1 MKVGFDAKRFFN
13 NFTGLGNYSRFIIRA
28 LSEHAPE
35 NDYMLFTPKV
45 TAHAELNAILS
56 SPNIRVVTPPYAYS
70 LLGAGSLWRTWGI
83 SRTADAKEL
92 DLYHGL
98 SQELPIN
105 LPEKIRKIVTV
116 HDLIFIRYPHLYKAV
131 DAAIYKAKVRAA
143 CRQADRIM
151 AISQQ
156 TKQDII
162 HFLNVDASKIDVV
175 YQGCH
180 PSFKKVFSAEQV
192 AAIRTKYD
200 LPRHYILNVGTIE
213 ERKNV
218 LLLVKAIALLPVDLR
233 IHVVVVGRS
242 TDYKRKIIDHA
253 AKLRV
258 SQWILFLHE
267 VPFADLPAIY
277 QGAEVFV
284 YPSMFEGFGIPIAEA
299 LESSVPVIAVKG
311 SSLQEAGGPG
321 TIYLDPENEQEMA
334 DTLKTVLS
342 DQDLR
347 NKMIEEGR
355 IHVKQF
361 EPDVI
366 AAQVVKVYRKP
377 KADS

>member
-1 MKVGFDAKRFFN
+1 MKIGFDAKRFFN

-45 TAHAELNAILS
+45 KAHAELNSILS
-56 SPNIRVVTPPYAYS
+56 SHNIRVVTPPYGYS

-83 SRTADAKEL
+83 SRSADAKEL

-98 SQELPIN
+98 SQELPVKLPDN
-105 LPEKIRKIVTV
+105 LKKIVTV
-116 HDLIFIRYPHLYKAV
+116 HDLIFIRYPHLYKAI
-131 DAAIYKAKVRAA
+131 DAAIYKAKVQAA

-156 TKQDII
+156 TKEDIV
-162 HFLNVDASKIDVV
+162 HFLNVDAEKIDVV

-180 PSFKKVFSAEQV
+180 PSFKKVFQADQI

-218 LLLVKAIALLPVDLR
+218 LLLIKAIALLPVDLR

-242 TDYKRKIIDHA
+242 TDYKRKIIEHA
-253 AKLRV
+253 ARLRV
-258 SQWILFLHE
+258 SQWILFLHD
-267 VPFADLPAIY
+267 VPFVDLPAIY

-284 YPSMFEGFGIPIAEA
+284 YPSVFEGFGIPIVEA
-299 LESSVPVIAVKG
+299 LESSVPVIATKG

-321 TIYLDPENEQEMA
+321 TIYLDPENEEEMC
-334 DTLKTVLS
+334 DTLKMVLS
-342 DQDLR
+342 DHDLR
-347 NKMIEEGR
+347 KTMIEEGR
-355 IHVKQF
+355 IHIKQF
-361 EPDVI
+361 EPDLITDQVI
-366 AAQVVKVYRKP
+366 KVYK
-377 KADS
+377 KG

>member
-1 MKVGFDAKRFFN
+1 MKIGFDAKRFFN

-35 NDYMLFTPKV
+35 NDYLLFTPKV
-45 TAHAELNAILS
+45 KAHAELNSILS
-56 SPNIRVVTPPYAYS
+56 SHNIRVVTPPYGYS

-83 SRTADAKEL
+83 SRSADAKEL

-98 SQELPIN
+98 SQELPVKLPDN
-105 LPEKIRKIVTV
+105 LKKIVTV
-116 HDLIFIRYPHLYKAV
+116 HDLIFIRYPHLYKAI
-131 DAAIYKAKVRAA
+131 DAAIYKAKVQAA

-156 TKQDII
+156 TKEDIV
-162 HFLNVDASKIDVV
+162 HFLNVDAEKIDVV

-180 PSFKKVFSAEQV
+180 PSFKKVFQADQI

-218 LLLVKAIALLPVDLR
+218 LLLIKAIALLPVDLR

-242 TDYKRKIIDHA
+242 TDYKRKIIEHA
-253 AKLRV
+253 ARLRV
-258 SQWILFLHE
+258 SQWILFLHD
-267 VPFADLPAIY
+267 VPFVDLPAIY

-284 YPSMFEGFGIPIAEA
+284 YPSVFEGFGIPIVEA
-299 LESSVPVIAVKG
+299 LESSVPVIATKG

-321 TIYLDPENEQEMA
+321 TIYLDPENEEEMC
-334 DTLKTVLS
+334 DTLKMVLS
-342 DQDLR
+342 DHDLR
-347 NKMIEEGR
+347 KTMIEEGR
-355 IHVKQF
+355 IHIKQF
-361 EPDVI
+361 EPDLITDQVI
-366 AAQVVKVYRKP
+366 KVYK
-377 KADS
+377 KG

>member
-1 MKVGFDAKRFFN
+1 MKIGFDAKRFFN

-45 TAHAELNAILS
+45 KAHAELNSILS
-56 SPNIRVVTPPYAYS
+56 SHNIRVVTPPYGYS

-83 SRTADAKEL
+83 SRSADAKEL

-98 SQELPIN
+98 SQELPVKLPDN
-105 LPEKIRKIVTV
+105 LKKIVTV
-116 HDLIFIRYPHLYKAV
+116 HDLIFIRYPHLYKAI
-131 DAAIYKAKVRAA
+131 DAAIYKAKVQAA

-156 TKQDII
+156 TKEDIV
-162 HFLNVDASKIDVV
+162 HFLNVDAEKIDVV

-180 PSFKKVFSAEQV
+180 PSFKKVFQADQI

-218 LLLVKAIALLPVDLR
+218 LLLIKAISLLPVDLR

-242 TDYKRKIIDHA
+242 TDYKRKIIEHA
-253 AKLRV
+253 ARLRV
-258 SQWILFLHE
+258 SQWILFLHD
-267 VPFADLPAIY
+267 VPFVDLPAIY

-284 YPSMFEGFGIPIAEA
+284 YPSVFEGFGIPIVEA
-299 LESSVPVIAVKG
+299 LESSVPVIATKG

-321 TIYLDPENEQEMA
+321 TIYLDPENEEEMC
-334 DTLKTVLS
+334 DTLKMVLS
-342 DQDLR
+342 DHDLR
-347 NKMIEEGR
+347 KTMIEEGR
-355 IHVKQF
+355 IHIKQF

-366 AAQVVKVYRKP
+366 SDQVMKVYK
-377 KADS
+377 KLTADS

>member
-1 MKVGFDAKRFFN
+1 MKIGFDAKRFFN

-35 NDYMLFTPKV
+35 NDYLLFTPKV
-45 TAHAELNAILS
+45 KAHAELNSILS
-56 SPNIRVVTPPYAYS
+56 SPNIRVATPSYFYN

-83 SRTADAKEL
+83 SRSADAKQL

-105 LPEKIRKIVTV
+105 LPAYVKKIVTV

-131 DAAIYKAKVRAA
+131 DAAIYKAKVQAA
-143 CRQADRIM
+143 CRQADRII

-156 TKQDII
+156 TKEDLI
-162 HFLNVDASKIDVV
+162 HFLSVEATKIDVV

-180 PSFKKVFSAEQV
+180 PTFKKIFTTEQITT
-192 AAIRTKYD
+192 IRTKYD
-200 LPRHYILNVGTIE
+200 LPRHYILSVGTIE

-218 LLLVKAIALLPVDLR
+218 LLVIKAIALLPVDLR
-233 IHVVVVGRS
+233 IHLVVVGRS
-242 TDYKRKIIDHA
+242 TDYKRKIIEQA

-258 SQWILFLHE
+258 SQWVLFLHD
-267 VPFADLPAIY
+267 VSFVDLPGIY

-284 YPSMFEGFGIPIAEA
+284 YPSIFEGFGIPIVEA
-299 LESSVPVIAVKG
+299 LESSIPVIATKG

-321 TIYLDPENEQEMA
+321 TIYLDFENEQEMC
-334 DTLKTVLS
+334 DTLKKVLS

-347 NKMIEEGR
+347 KTMIDDGH
-355 IHVKQF
+355 IHVKKF

-366 AAQVVKVYRKP
+366 AEQVVKVYYKP

>member
-1 MKVGFDAKRFFN
+1 MKIGFDAKRFFN

-45 TAHAELNAILS
+45 KAHAELNSILS

-83 SRTADAKEL
+83 SRSADVKEL

-98 SQELPIN
+98 SQELPVK
-105 LPEKIRKIVTV
+105 LPENLKKIVTV

-131 DAAIYKAKVRAA
+131 DAAIYKAKVQAA

-156 TKQDII
+156 TKEDIV
-162 HFLNVDASKIDVV
+162 HFLNVDAAKIDVV

-180 PSFKKVFSAEQV
+180 PSFRKVFSADQIT
-192 AAIRTKYD
+192 AIRTKYD
-200 LPRHYILNVGTIE
+200 LPRNYILNVGTIE

-218 LLLVKAIALLPVDLR
+218 LLLIKAIALLPIDLR
-233 IHVVVVGRS
+233 IHVVIVGRS
-242 TDYKRKIIDHA
+242 TDYKRKIIEHA
-253 AKLRV
+253 ARLRV
-258 SQWILFLHE
+258 SQWILFLHD
-267 VPFADLPAIY
+267 VPFVDLPAIY
-277 QGAEVFV
+277 QAAEVFV
-284 YPSMFEGFGIPIAEA
+284 YPSIFEGFGIPIVEA
-299 LESSVPVIAVKG
+299 LESSVPVIATKG

-321 TIYLDPENEQEMA
+321 TIYLDPENEQEMS

-347 NKMIEEGR
+347 KTMIEEGR

-366 AAQVVKVYRKP
+366 SDQVVKVYKMQT
-377 KADS
+377 AVS

>member
-1 MKVGFDAKRFFN
+1 MKIGFDAKRFFN

-45 TAHAELNAILS
+45 KAHAELNSILS
-56 SPNIRVVTPPYAYS
+56 SHNIRVVTPPYGYS

-83 SRTADAKEL
+83 SRSADAKEL

-98 SQELPIN
+98 SQELPVKLPDN
-105 LPEKIRKIVTV
+105 LKKIVTV
-116 HDLIFIRYPHLYKAV
+116 HDLIFIRYPHLYKAI
-131 DAAIYKAKVRAA
+131 DAAIYKAKVQAA

-156 TKQDII
+156 TKEDIV
-162 HFLNVDASKIDVV
+162 HFLNVDAEKIDVV

-180 PSFKKVFSAEQV
+180 PSFKKVFQADQI

-218 LLLVKAIALLPVDLR
+218 LLLIKAIALLPVDLR

-242 TDYKRKIIDHA
+242 TDYKRKIIEHA
-253 AKLRV
+253 ARLRV
-258 SQWILFLHE
+258 SQWILFLHD
-267 VPFADLPAIY
+267 VPFVDLPAIY

-284 YPSMFEGFGIPIAEA
+284 YPSVFEGFGIPIVEA
-299 LESSVPVIAVKG
+299 LESSVPVIATKG

-321 TIYLDPENEQEMA
+321 TIYLDPENEEEMC
-334 DTLKTVLS
+334 DTLKMVLS
-342 DQDLR
+342 DHDLR
-347 NKMIEEGR
+347 KTMIEEGR
-355 IHVKQF
+355 IHIKQF
-361 EPDVI
+361 EPDLI
-366 AAQVVKVYRKP
+366 TDQVMKVYK
-377 KADS
+377 KG

>member
-1 MKVGFDAKRFFN
+1 MKIGFDAKRFFN

-45 TAHAELNAILS
+45 KAHAELNSILS
-56 SPNIRVVTPPYAYS
+56 SHNIRVVTPPYGYS

-83 SRTADAKEL
+83 SRSADAKEL

-98 SQELPIN
+98 SQELPVKLPDN
-105 LPEKIRKIVTV
+105 LKKIVTV
-116 HDLIFIRYPHLYKAV
+116 HDLIFIRYPHLYKAI
-131 DAAIYKAKVRAA
+131 DAVIYKAKVQAA

-156 TKQDII
+156 TKEDIV
-162 HFLNVDASKIDVV
+162 HFLNVDAEKIDVV

-180 PSFKKVFSAEQV
+180 PSFKKVFQADQI

-218 LLLVKAIALLPVDLR
+218 LLLIKAIALLPVDLR

-242 TDYKRKIIDHA
+242 TDYKRKIIEHA
-253 AKLRV
+253 ARLRV
-258 SQWILFLHE
+258 SQWILFLHD
-267 VPFADLPAIY
+267 VPFVDLPAIY

-284 YPSMFEGFGIPIAEA
+284 YPSVFEGFGIPIVEA
-299 LESSVPVIAVKG
+299 LESSVPVIATKG

-321 TIYLDPENEQEMA
+321 TIYLDPENEQEMC

-347 NKMIEEGR
+347 KTMIAEGR
-355 IHVKQF
+355 IHIKQF

-366 AAQVVKVYRKP
+366 SDQVVKVYK
-377 KADS
+377 KAK

>member
-1 MKVGFDAKRFFN
+1 MKIGFDAKRFFN

-35 NDYMLFTPKV
+35 NDYLLFTPKV
-45 TAHAELNAILS
+45 KAHAELNSILS
-56 SPNIRVVTPPYAYS
+56 SHNIRVVTPPYGYS

-83 SRTADAKEL
+83 SRSADAKEL

-98 SQELPIN
+98 SQELPVKLPDN
-105 LPEKIRKIVTV
+105 LKKIVTV
-116 HDLIFIRYPHLYKAV
+116 HDLIFIRYPHLYKAI
-131 DAAIYKAKVRAA
+131 DAAIYKAKVQAA

-156 TKQDII
+156 TKEDIV
-162 HFLNVDASKIDVV
+162 HFLNVDAEKIDVV

-180 PSFKKVFSAEQV
+180 PSFKKVFQADQI

-218 LLLVKAIALLPVDLR
+218 LLLIKAISLLPVDLR

-242 TDYKRKIIDHA
+242 TDYKRKIIEHA
-253 AKLRV
+253 ARLRV
-258 SQWILFLHE
+258 SQWILFLHD
-267 VPFADLPAIY
+267 VPFVDLPAIY

-284 YPSMFEGFGIPIAEA
+284 YPSVFEGFGIPIVEA
-299 LESSVPVIAVKG
+299 LESSVPVIATKG

-321 TIYLDPENEQEMA
+321 TIYLDPENEEEMC
-334 DTLKTVLS
+334 DTLKMVLS
-342 DQDLR
+342 DHDLR
-347 NKMIEEGR
+347 KTMIEEGR
-355 IHVKQF
+355 IHIKQF
-361 EPDVI
+361 EPDLITDQVI
-366 AAQVVKVYRKP
+366 KVYK
-377 KADS
+377 KG

>member
-1 MKVGFDAKRFFN
+1 MKIGFDAKRFFN

-45 TAHAELNAILS
+45 KAHAELNSILS

-83 SRTADAKEL
+83 SRSADVKEL

-98 SQELPIN
+98 SQELPVK
-105 LPEKIRKIVTV
+105 LPENLKKIVTV

-131 DAAIYKAKVRAA
+131 DAAIYKAKVQAA

-156 TKQDII
+156 TKEDIV
-162 HFLNVDASKIDVV
+162 HFLNVDAAKIDVV

-180 PSFKKVFSAEQV
+180 PSFRKVFSADQIT
-192 AAIRTKYD
+192 AIRTKYD

-218 LLLVKAIALLPVDLR
+218 LLLIKAIALLPIDLR
-233 IHVVVVGRS
+233 IHVVIVGRS
-242 TDYKRKIIDHA
+242 TDYKRKIIEHA
-253 AKLRV
+253 ARLRV
-258 SQWILFLHE
+258 SQWILFLHD
-267 VPFADLPAIY
+267 VPFVDLPAIY
-277 QGAEVFV
+277 QAAEVFV
-284 YPSMFEGFGIPIAEA
+284 YPSIFEGFGIPIVEA
-299 LESSVPVIAVKG
+299 LESSVPVIATKG

-321 TIYLDPENEQEMA
+321 TIYLDPENEQEMS

-347 NKMIEEGR
+347 KTMIEEGR

-366 AAQVVKVYRKP
+366 SDQVVKVYKMQT
-377 KADS
+377 AVS